1 MPPEVSYSY
10 GPRTT
15 ASSVFM
21 KEPSVLNAVS
31 RFDETRFK
39 RLHGLPKFAQ
49 PALYAVGALL
59 AVAFVFQFFF
69 RYQYLENNGVLW
81 RVDRLT
87 QQMCQVNI
95 GEARCK
101 ISPSTATSLSVSPSL
116 STSTSVSLKVKVPK
130 KH

>member
-1 MPPEVSYSY
+1 
-10 GPRTT
+10 
-15 ASSVFM
+15 M

-31 RFDETRFK
+31 RFDATRLK
-39 RLHGLPKFAQ
+39 RWHRLPKFAQ
-49 PALYAVGALL
+49 PALYAVGAFV
-59 AVAFVFQFFF
+59 AVALLFQLFF
-69 RYQYLENNGVLW
+69 RYQYLETNGVLW

-101 ISPSTATSLSVSPSL
+101 VSPSTATSLSVSPSV